1 LRGCKDR
8 VELPVVKADL
18 LGANTADTVHNEQ
31 SVRADAVHEIA
42 QCLELAEYAG
52 RGIHVCDGNH
62 LVLLVLE
69 RLLDLVEL
77 RPVTNWRLELCH
89 LDAVRLEAVGEGIRK
104 VAGVQD
110 EDLIAGLDQV
120 GGDLIPSE
128 GAGAGDD
135 NGLRG
140 RVGGLEELAQ
150 VLEDLAEAVYKGLAD
165 M

>member
-1 LRGCKDR
+1 
-8 VELPVVKADL
+8 
-18 LGANTADTVHNEQ
+18 
-31 SVRADAVHEIA
+31 
-42 QCLELAEYAG
+42 
-52 RGIHVCDGNH
+52 
-62 LVLLVLE
+62 
-69 RLLDLVEL
+69 
-77 RPVTNWRLELCH
+77 
-89 LDAVRLEAVGEGIRK
+89 
-104 VAGVQD
+104 VQD